1 MSESS
6 TFCDHRIAPNNAK
19 QWRTLPKVFQRR
31 KGVKWNIRLNHFNF
45 VCSMLL
51 EYRTIV
57 AMRNIKIIKLSY
69 WNNPISKTYYFNIIW
84 SYRKYFNWSSPY
96 TDWNDVLKERKI
108 FRSSVQEFLVIVNW
122 FVIQFPSPHE
132 FNLWFNLRLKP
143 ELLTFNFINCVLI
156 QTQHD
161 SCYTRKLLKLLMK
174 IIKNYTNYSHC
185 FFPNWFILQE
195 VHWM

>member
-1 MSESS
+1 MQTYYFKETRILMSESS

-108 FRSSVQEFLVIVNW
+108 FRKTYG
-122 FVIQFPSPHE
+122 IQLGSGI
-132 FNLWFNLRLKP
+132 LG
-143 ELLTFNFINCVLI
+143 NCQLI
-156 QTQHD
+156 
-161 SCYTRKLLKLLMK
+161 CYSISK
-174 IIKNYTNYSHC
+174 SA
-185 FFPNWFILQE
+185 W
-195 VHWM
+195 V